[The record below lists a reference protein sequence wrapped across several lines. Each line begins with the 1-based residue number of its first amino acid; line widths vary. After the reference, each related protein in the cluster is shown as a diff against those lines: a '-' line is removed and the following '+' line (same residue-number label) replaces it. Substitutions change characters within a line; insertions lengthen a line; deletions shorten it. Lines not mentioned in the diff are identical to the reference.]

1 MNEWGHIFLDI
12 ALLSPL
18 YTTAGLPAVREK
30 SGKIFIFQGQGKV
43 REFCEKSGKI
53 FEWRKVMEKSGNFFL
68 PSCWQPCTGSVVKFV
83 NSLFSLT
90 FAYVKLSSEF
100 DMLSIWLKW
109 TSTTYFL
116 HMNAVHLWSAKRLQD
131 VLSAILKNVVFLLKM
146 YSKPPHSQFFP
157 NFNNRHH
164 GLPVSAGYGVSFL
177 LKASFGLRI
186 LSLPAPVLCVR
197 TSVRRDGRTCVSS
210 FVCAITHHCFS
221 QDHQIRI
228 PGNPFKPFLTFFLGW
243 NLFFPNLC
251 ESLF

>member
-1 MNEWGHIFLDI
+1 MPQSTGHPWINRDLYIFLDI

-18 YTTAGLPAVREK
+18 YTTDSA
-30 SGKIFIFQGQGKV
+30 
-43 REFCEKSGKI
+43 
-53 FEWRKVMEKSGNFFL
+53 
-68 PSCWQPCTGSVVKFV
+68 VKFV

-90 FAYVKLSSEF
+90 FPYVKLSSEF
-100 DMLSIWLKW
+100 DMLSIRLKW
-109 TSTTYFL
+109 TSKTYFL

-131 VLSAILKNVVFLLKM
+131 VLSAIFKNVVFLLKM

-157 NFNNRHH
+157 NLNNRHH
-164 GLPVSAGYGVSFL
+164 GLPVNVGYGVSFL
-177 LKASFGLRI
+177 LKASFGLRV

-197 TSVRRDGRTCVSS
+197 TSVRPGGRTCVSS

-228 PGNPFKPFLTFFLGW
+228 RGVQDLAGLPGKPFKPFFLGW